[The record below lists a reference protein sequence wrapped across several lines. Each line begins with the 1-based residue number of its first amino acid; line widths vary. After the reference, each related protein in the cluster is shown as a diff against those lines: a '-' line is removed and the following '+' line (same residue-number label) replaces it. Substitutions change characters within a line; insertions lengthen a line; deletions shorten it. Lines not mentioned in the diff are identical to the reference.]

1 MYCAQ
6 CGSPAQPGAAF
17 CPYCGT
23 RLPPALPDS
32 AGMPEIIE
40 AAPQPPAPPTPRR
53 RTGAGAG
60 KTPANADPRK
70 QQLRALKLELKQ
82 LRLELRQVNMQLQQ
96 IRTQH
101 RQGSPFVPWGL
112 VNRVYREVENIQLSG
127 PEQRKQ
133 QLQQQILMLE
143 QQILNLESQ
152 IGE

>member
-23 RLPPALPDS
+23 RLPPAPSSSVGLPEV
-32 AGMPEIIE
+32 MEP
-40 AAPQPPAPPTPRR
+40 PQPPAPPTPKRQ
-53 RTGAGAG
+53 TGTGVK

-82 LRLELRQVNMQLQQ
+82 LKLELRQVNMQIQQ
-96 IRTQH
+96 VHTQH

-112 VNRVYREVENIQLSG
+112 ANRIYREVENIQLSN

-143 QQILNLESQ
+143 QQILTLESQ
-152 IGE
+152 IGG

>member
-6 CGSPAQPGAAF
+6 CGSLAQPGAAF

-23 RLPPALPDS
+23 RLPAALPGS
-32 AGMPEIIE
+32 AGLPEVME
-40 AAPQPPAPPTPRR
+40 PAPQPPAPLTPKRQ
-53 RTGAGAG
+53 TGAGG
-60 KTPANADPRK
+60 RKTPANTDPRK

-112 VNRVYREVENIQLSG
+112 ANRIYREVENIQLSN

-133 QLQQQILMLE
+133 QLQQQILMVE

-152 IGE
+152 IGG

>member
-1 MYCAQ
+1 MYCVQ

-17 CPYCGT
+17 CPFCGS
-23 RLPPALPDS
+23 RLPAALPDS
-32 AGMPEIIE
+32 PRSPEVIE
-40 AAPQPPAPPTPRR
+40 PAPPRPKRQA
-53 RTGAGAG
+53 AGGGRAA
-60 KTPANADPRK
+60 ANADPRK

-82 LRLELRQVNMQLQQ
+82 LKLDLRQVNMQLQQ

-112 VNRVYREVENIQLSG
+112 ANRIYREVENIQLSN

-143 QQILNLESQ
+143 HQILALESQ
-152 IGE
+152 MGG